1 MTRGLS
7 IWRSSS
13 PGSIGTRALASDF
26 IRIHPNSS
34 TGTAK
39 VFCYISDE
47 KKMNMANNTKGVHS
61 IIRTKRHLEY
71 FILENATI
79 MKQIKEF
86 VEIKHASKLEK
97 AGEKQSDC
105 LFPAVLVQNDGRK
118 DLY

>member
-1 MTRGLS
+1 MHQISLE
-7 IWRSSS
+7 
-13 PGSIGTRALASDF
+13 F
-26 IRIHPNSS
+26 IRIHQRGLQKSFVTS
-34 TGTAK
+34 QMRK
-39 VFCYISDE
+39 IMD
-47 KKMNMANNTKGVHS
+47 MANNTKGVDS
-61 IIRTKRHLEY
+61 ITRRKQHLEY
-71 FILENATI
+71 FILGNATI